1 MDKLPNFEIKP
12 NGEISSE
19 FLKINISTFED
30 ACQFIS
36 RLPYGRNHDKN
47 DLKTI
52 FSENCGTCSTKHAI
66 LKKLAEENEFEGLKL
81 MLGIFRMNAQ
91 YNPAITETLTKHNL
105 EFIPE
110 AHNYLKFKNKILDF
124 TKRNS
129 SASDF
134 EDNLLLEI
142 EILPNQ
148 ISNYKVEFH
157 KEFLKKW
164 LTENPEIEF
173 DIEKLWKVR
182 EKCIEDLSNLY

>member
-1 MDKLPNFEIKP
+1 MSKFPNFEIKP
-12 NGEISSE
+12 CGEISNE
-19 FLKINISTFED
+19 FLKMDISTFND
-30 ACQFIS
+30 ACQFIA

-52 FSENCGTCSTKHAI
+52 FSDNCGTCSTKHAT
-66 LKKLAEENEFEGLKL
+66 LKRLAQENEFEGLKL
-81 MLGIFRMNAQ
+81 ILGIFKMNAQ
-91 YNPAITETLTKHNL
+91 NTVAITETLRKNNL
-105 EFIPE
+105 DFIPE
-110 AHNYLKFKNKILDF
+110 AHNYLKFENEILDF

-129 SASDF
+129 NASDF
-134 EDNLLLEI
+134 EDSLLLEI

-182 EKCIEDLSNLY
+182 EKCIEDLSN

>member
-1 MDKLPNFEIKP
+1 MNKLPDFEIKP
-12 NGEISSE
+12 CGEISNE
-19 FLKINISTFED
+19 FLKINIVNFQD
-30 ACQFIS
+30 ACQYIAK
-36 RLPYGRNHDKN
+36 LPYRRNLDKN

-52 FSENCGTCSTKHAI
+52 FADNCGTCGTKHAI

-81 MLGIFRMNAQ
+81 MLGIFKMNAQ
-91 YNPAITETLTKHNL
+91 NTLAVTETLKRYNL

-110 AHNYLKFKNKILDF
+110 AHNYLKFENEILDF

-134 EDNLLLEI
+134 EDSLLLEI
-142 EILPNQ
+142 EMLSNQ
-148 ISNYKVEFH
+148 ISHYKVEFH

-173 DIEKLWKVR
+173 NIERLWKIR
-182 EKCIEDLSNLY
+182 EKCIEDLSN